1 MSASPRFLR
10 HDGGVRHATL
20 LLALLVTALL
30 ASAPATEVAQSTR
43 RSASISL
50 ETSTSERTL
59 DRAAGYRS
67 IVSKLPKAV
76 RERMI
81 GSSWRPGCPV
91 KLRDLRLVRLTHW
104 NFKGERT
111 WGKLVVHRWFA
122 KKLAGVF
129 ERLYDGRFKIRRMH
143 LVDRYGADDMRSMK
157 ADNTS
162 AFNCRY
168 RDGVCCTWSMHA
180 YGKALD
186 INPVENPYVGSW
198 GVSPPN
204 GAGYVDRS
212 TKRKGMIFHGDRVWK
227 AFRSIGWEW
236 GGDWG
241 WPVDYQHFSV
251 NGR

>member
-1 MSASPRFLR
+1 MRDDAWVRRSAVAVALS
-10 HDGGVRHATL
+10 
-20 LLALLVTALL
+20 LAALVVAGPV
-30 ASAPATEVAQSTR
+30 AEVAQ
-43 RSASISL
+43 A
-50 ETSTSERTL
+50 
-59 DRAAGYRS
+59 RADAYRAT
-67 IVSKLPKAV
+67 VSRLPGDL

-91 KLRDLRLVRLTHW
+91 KLRDLRLVRLTHR
-104 NFKGERT
+104 NFSGDRT

-122 KKLAGVF
+122 DEIVRVFRKLY
-129 ERLYDGRFKIRRMH
+129 EIRFKIRRMH

-168 RDGVCCTWSMHA
+168 RSGVCCTWSMHA
-180 YGKALD
+180 YGKAID

-204 GAGYVDRS
+204 GAAYVDR
-212 TKRKGMIFHGDRVWK
+212 TPKRKGMIAHRDKVWK
-227 AFRSIGWEW
+227 AFRRIGWEW
-236 GGDWG
+236 GGDWR

>member
-1 MSASPRFLR
+1 MRHHGAVRRSAAVVVVCLS
-10 HDGGVRHATL
+10 
-20 LLALLVTALL
+20 ALL
-30 ASAPATEVAQSTR
+30 AAGPAAEVASAKAAAYR
-43 RSASISL
+43 ASISRIPAPL
-50 ETSTSERTL
+50 
-59 DRAAGYRS
+59 
-67 IVSKLPKAV
+67 
-76 RERMI
+76 RERMT

-91 KLRDLRLVRLTHW
+91 GFRDLRLVRVSHW
-104 NFKGERT
+104 NFDGGRT
-111 WGKLVVHRWFA
+111 LGKLVVHRWFA
-122 KKLAGVF
+122 DEMVRVFRKLY
-129 ERLYDGRFKIRRMH
+129 ERRFPIRRMH

-180 YGKALD
+180 YGKAID

-204 GAGYVDRS
+204 GERYVDR
-212 TKRKGMIFHGDRVWK
+212 TPKRRGMIARGDVVWK
-227 AFRSIGWEW
+227 VFRRIGWRW

-241 WPVDYQHFSV
+241 WPVDYQHFSS